1 MERLRNILV
10 CLWKHSSPS
19 PASRFS
25 NLLEL
30 IRKIVCFF
38 NRNKKRAEDFQTA
51 ENLLAVTKT
60 PSIIMKA
67 TSVSSHLILWIPCA
81 YYTSPVSLLLIVIH
95 RPPHPLGNFL
105 EELNIL
111 LSIFPTEGTP
121 PRQAP
126 VLSTSISSVLL
137 FTEILHTRKNV
148 LHPALPRYRHQCYP
162 AWHLRSSLDVLQH
175 HRPCLTWHQL
185 FIPLPDLQQPPLLP
199 P

>member
-19 PASRFS
+19 PASHFS

-60 PSIIMKA
+60 PSTIMKA

-111 LSIFPTEGTP
+111 LILLSIFPTEGTP
-121 PRQAP
+121 PLDKLQSSRRPFLLYSFLLRFFTQEKMFFTQP
-126 VLSTSISSVLL
+126 FPDTDINVTLLDISDHHLMFFNITVLV
-137 FTEILHTRKNV
+137 
-148 LHPALPRYRHQCYP
+148 
-162 AWHLRSSLDVLQH
+162 
-175 HRPCLTWHQL
+175 
-185 FIPLPDLQQPPLLP
+185 
-199 P
+199 